1 MSLTKEEFDKRLNE
15 VIDSFGTFAMWHG
28 FDKGVDTPGY
38 HTSSDPKEMKAA
50 TSQSLRQLM
59 LDVTGD
65 PAEDCD
71 FCGSLDSI
79 REIVKGG
86 GV

>member
-1 MSLTKEEFDKRLNE
+1 MSLTKEEFDKRL
-15 VIDSFGTFAMWHG
+15 
-28 FDKGVDTPGY
+28 DKILVKLHLQGDINGDLGRDIQV
-38 HTSSDPKEMKAA
+38 SEAKQA
-50 TSQSLRQLM
+50 LRQLM

-79 REIVKGG
+79 REIVKGE
-86 GV
+86 